1 MILLSESCLAS
12 NNCANKSVLIL
23 VTIYG
28 FRLSNISTTNS
39 VLSFVNKQLSEIQSL
54 FTTIN
59 ALDTYFKNNVE
70 GANKIKVKGM
80 KIDLDSFRNAIINVN
95 KKRGEYIS
103 IREEAEQLQ
112 KLGIKNV

>member
-1 MILLSESCLAS
+1 
-12 NNCANKSVLIL
+12 
-23 VTIYG
+23 
-28 FRLSNISTTNS
+28 
-39 VLSFVNKQLSEIQSL
+39 
-54 FTTIN
+54 
-59 ALDTYFKNNVE
+59 
-70 GANKIKVKGM
+70 M